1 MHELKE
7 KKVTDSTLLSNL
19 DFAECLLREHPLRRC
34 SMLLVKGNGLCVQIG
49 KSQYVFMVS
58 SDSQHN
64 TYINLHIYNYLKIC
78 REVILES
85 HFFGHSCQDEIQCCF
100 SRAREAVH
108 ESDLERLTIKCNRF
122 TIIYTNN
129 GFYIHKTVETKCQLQ
144 LKTITVE
151 GLLEKKIWLQK
162 EKATCHGLI
171 ACIDHLI
178 KLYLTTPDAPDSS
191 RFILHADKEI
201 IRIASLGNRLNQEYV
216 LLCDD
221 TEVSMF
227 PPTWQ

>member
-7 KKVTDSTLLSNL
+7 KKVTDNTLLSNL
-19 DFAECLLREHPLRRC
+19 DFAECFLREHPLCRW

-49 KSQYVFMVS
+49 NSKSHVFMVS
-58 SDSQHN
+58 SDSQQN
-64 TYINLHIYNYLKIC
+64 TYINLHMYINSQIC
-78 REVILES
+78 SEHILES
-85 HFFGHSCQDEIQCCF
+85 HFFGHSCQDEIQCSS

-108 ESDLERLTIKCNRF
+108 ESDLDRLTIKCNRF
-122 TIIYTNN
+122 TIIFTNYRLYN
-129 GFYIHKTVETKCQLQ
+129 HKTVETKCQLP

-178 KLYLTTPDAPDSS
+178 KLYLTTSDAPDSG

-201 IRIASLGNRLNQEYV
+201 IRIVSLGNLINRCIV
-216 LLCDD
+216 
-221 TEVSMF
+221 M
-227 PPTWQ
+227 